1 MIRSMTGFGR
11 SERRS
16 GAVQVGVEIRCVNH
30 RYAETRVRVPRVL
43 ASMEEALRQ
52 RLAAAVVRGR
62 ADASVNIT
70 GLESEAPVEVN
81 HSLVAA
87 YLKAGSEIAA
97 RHGIAGSITLE
108 SLLALPGAVNV
119 RNDNN
124 SLSAAQRRLV
134 EGTFDAAVKELSR
147 ARQQEGS
154 HLAADLRKRLREVA
168 GFQAAIAARAG
179 KSASRWA
186 RRVKE
191 RAAKIASVQVDP
203 NRLAQEVA
211 LLASRSD
218 ITEELVRLAGHVK
231 QARALLGRPR
241 EPVGKRL
248 DFLVQEMHR
257 ETNTINSK
265 AEDLEISRLAL
276 AVKGEI
282 EKIREQVQNLE

>member
-30 RYAETRVRVPRVL
+30 RYAEARVRVPRVL

-52 RLAAAVVRGR
+52 RLAAAVARGR
-62 ADASVNIT
+62 AEASVSIT
-70 GLESEAPVEVN
+70 GLRSRAPVEVN
-81 HSLVAA
+81 HSLLAA
-87 YLKAGSEIAA
+87 YLKAGTEIAA
-97 RHGIAGSITLE
+97 RHGIPGSISLE
-108 SLLALPGAVNV
+108 SLLALPGAVSL
-119 RNDNN
+119 RNDDDP
-124 SLSAAQRRLV
+124 LSAAQRRLV
-134 EGTFDAAVKELSR
+134 EGTFDAAVREMRR
-147 ARQQEGS
+147 ARLREGR
-154 HLAADLRKRLREVA
+154 HLAADIRNRLRKIAR
-168 GFQAAIAARAG
+168 FKAAIAARAR
-179 KSASRWA
+179 KSVARWA

-191 RAAKIASVQVDP
+191 RASQIASVQVDP

-231 QARALLGRPR
+231 QAVALLGRPK

-248 DFLVQEMHR
+248 DFLLQEMHR

>member
-30 RYAETRVRVPRVL
+30 RYAESRVRVPRVL
-43 ASMEEALRQ
+43 ASMEETLRQ
-52 RLAAAVVRGR
+52 RLMSAVVRGR
-62 ADASVNIT
+62 ADASVSVT
-70 GLESEAPVEVN
+70 GLESGAPVEVN

-108 SLLALPGAVNV
+108 SLLTLPGAVSV
-119 RNDNN
+119 RSEND

-134 EGTFDAAVKELSR
+134 EGAFDAAVKELSR
-147 ARQQEGS
+147 ARLREGS
-154 HLAADLRKRLREVA
+154 HLAADIRKRLRAVA
-168 GFQAAIAARAG
+168 GSQAAIAARAR
-179 KSASRWA
+179 KAASRWA

-191 RAAKIASVQVDP
+191 RAAQIASVQVDP
-203 NRLAQEVA
+203 SRLAQEVA

-231 QARALLGRPR
+231 QARALLGRSK
-241 EPVGKRL
+241 EPVGKKL

-257 ETNTINSK
+257 ETNTINAK